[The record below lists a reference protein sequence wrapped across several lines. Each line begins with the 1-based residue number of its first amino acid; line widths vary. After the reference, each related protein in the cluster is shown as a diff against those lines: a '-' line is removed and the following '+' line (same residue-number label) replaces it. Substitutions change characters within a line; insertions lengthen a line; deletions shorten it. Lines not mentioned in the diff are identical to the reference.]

1 MKKSL
6 FDKSE
11 ELLLRKVVL
20 KSPHYKAGH
29 EGIIK
34 YWYSGINVYFIE
46 LDDNSSTTVSR
57 HDEMSLIS
65 KRKIDLRF
73 SVWKP
78 NIDKIMKL
86 LIFLLLFSVSSFAQD
101 TVRIRH
107 ANYTTVFSKSKHY
120 PIQVDWWLCKSKVG
134 CKSVR
139 ANLFAPDPQL
149 YDETNLVRDYTH
161 SGFDRGH
168 GCNFEDNICLDKKVQ
183 KECFYYSNMCAE
195 YHAVNAGSYKSLEVL
210 CRNWALHLDSIHIW
224 TGGIG
229 EQKKIGMVSVPLK
242 VWKVV
247 YIVAQK
253 QYKAYIFNNNKDDSG
268 NGKNGLEVPL
278 QTIKEITGL
287 NCFN

>member
-1 MKKSL
+1 
-6 FDKSE
+6 
-11 ELLLRKVVL
+11 
-20 KSPHYKAGH
+20 
-29 EGIIK
+29 
-34 YWYSGINVYFIE
+34 
-46 LDDNSSTTVSR
+46 
-57 HDEMSLIS
+57 
-65 KRKIDLRF
+65 
-73 SVWKP
+73 
-78 NIDKIMKL
+78 
-86 LIFLLLFSVSSFAQD
+86 
-101 TVRIRH
+101 
-107 ANYTTVFSKSKHY
+107 
-120 PIQVDWWLCKSKVG
+120 
-134 CKSVR
+134 
-139 ANLFAPDPQL
+139 
-149 YDETNLVRDYTH
+149 VRDYTH